1 MLISLCSLKMLE
13 LIPMVC
19 SDGVNKEA
27 RGKGVEMLKVSW
39 HSKGERIQKQ
49 EDGNFIVT
57 YYTLP
62 IHPFSS
68 HGLILYT

>member
-39 HSKGERIQKQ
+39 HSKGERIQK
-49 EDGNFIVT
+49 
-57 YYTLP
+57 
-62 IHPFSS
+62 
-68 HGLILYT
+68 